1 MSSYYVAVDLR
12 SNQLV
17 LVLIDD
23 QDRQV
28 WKGRLVNE
36 LELVLMALAPYR
48 GQVAGVAVESTY
60 NWYWLVDGLKEAG
73 YEVQLVNPAAV
84 KKYEG
89 LKHQDDVS
97 DAYWLAHLLRL
108 GILPTGY
115 IYPRER
121 RGLRDLARKRL
132 RLVSQQTVHI
142 LSLESLYN
150 RCLSRRLR
158 ASPSLPGGSGRTA
171 RCPLG
176 AGGSLESADSAKF
189 SGADSSDRKAASA
202 SVGARRGVPDP
213 ADDRRRGGSPG
224 GYDLAGD
231 GRSPTIS
238 ESRQVCLLLSLCGQ
252 SENHPPE
259 EERRRQSQ
267 KRESILS
274 LGLAGSGRRSHP
286 LAKEGSQFLYQS
298 QKAKKGP
305 WVAHKALAH
314 KLCRAGYFMLRD
326 QVAYSSARL
335 FG

>member
-1 MSSYYVAVDLR
+1 
-12 SNQLV
+12 
-17 LVLIDD
+17 LVLIDEK
-23 QDRQV
+23 DRQV
-28 WKGRLVNE
+28 WKGRLIND

-48 GQVAGVAVESTY
+48 EQVVGVAVESTY
-60 NWYWLVDGLKEAG
+60 NWYWLVDGLMEAG

-89 LKHQDDVS
+89 LKHQDDES

-132 RLVSQQTVHI
+132 RLVSQQTAHI

-158 ASPSLPGGSGRTA
+158 ATQVWQVEAEELGDPYWAQAARSSQQILQTLAEQIHLIEKQLKEALQSEQEYRILQTIGGVGEVLAATIWLETGDLGRFRKVGKYA
-171 RCPLG
+171 SYCRCVGSQKTTNQKKKGEGNRKNGNKYLAWAWQEAAAG
-176 AGGSLESADSAKF
+176 AIRWQSK
-189 SGADSSDRKAASA
+189 
-202 SVGARRGVPDP
+202 ARR
-213 ADDRRRGGSPG
+213 
-224 GYDLAGD
+224 
-231 GRSPTIS
+231 
-238 ESRQVCLLLSLCGQ
+238 
-252 SENHPPE
+252 
-259 EERRRQSQ
+259 
-267 KRESILS
+267 
-274 LGLAGSGRRSHP
+274 
-286 LAKEGSQFLYQS
+286 FYQHK
-298 QKAKKGP
+298 KAKKGA

-326 QVAYSSARL
+326 QVEYCSARL